1 MLSNLTGDAVGT
13 VHLIFAMVAVVS
25 GTLVLSMKKGTT
37 RHKRVGR
44 IYGFSMI
51 VMLVTAFMIYRLFGR
66 FGTFHY
72 TAIISVLTL
81 AAGMVPPL
89 FLRSNPNWLRWHFGF
104 MYWSVIGLYAAFA
117 AEVMVRIPETPFYGM
132 VGVATFM
139 VIALGVLGFV
149 VFQKR
154 WILVG

>member
-104 MYWSVIGLYAAFA
+104 MYWSVIGLSS
-117 AEVMVRIPETPFYGM
+117 
-132 VGVATFM
+132 VGYLLV
-139 VIALGVLGFV
+139 LGVDLGFV
-149 VFQKR
+149 SGAGFPVKAR
-154 WILVG
+154 TKAS